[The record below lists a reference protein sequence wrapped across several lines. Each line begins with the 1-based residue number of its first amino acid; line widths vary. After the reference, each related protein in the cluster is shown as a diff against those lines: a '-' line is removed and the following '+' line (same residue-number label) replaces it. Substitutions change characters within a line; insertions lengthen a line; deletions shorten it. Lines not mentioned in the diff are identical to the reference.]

1 MDVSTYIINCNVLL
15 YIYYCYFNN
24 FNYYLNS
31 MYMFY
36 FCILNQYNYEYS
48 TERIF
53 LTLYSTCI
61 V

>member
-1 MDVSTYIINCNVLL
+1 MF
-15 YIYYCYFNN
+15 YCIFISYFNN

-53 LTLYSTCI
+53 LTLYSTL
-61 V
+61 